1 MRAQHPVAE
10 RKFGLGCVLGDC
22 FFHWRMVR
30 LAISIAVIEAGSF
43 CYCTAEANIF
53 EKYGTFSLKIILFV
67 GKKWGAGE
75 GPRR

>member
-1 MRAQHPVAE
+1 M
-10 RKFGLGCVLGDC
+10 
-22 FFHWRMVR
+22 R

-67 GKKWGAGE
+67 GEKWGTGE
-75 GPRR
+75 GPQRCKTNV